1 MLKALTRLGEVDL
14 IVGSYSSEPA
24 GFDADHMSQLGVRE
38 CLFLSPK
45 TRVGKWFRRVRLLI
59 GKLVPSLGLYAVDR
73 RLKRVVYDYCERN
86 NYDCIVVRYLSA
98 ACWADLPRKCNIPVY
113 LDCDDYPPDNLR
125 SEFRSNAFPLVRRF
139 LAAISY
145 IPLKCYVDRKLQA
158 FDGIWVSNLD
168 NKGNRSLDKAMA
180 LSNIPWGN
188 VPRSTS
194 SGSEGDDSVLVVTS
208 NNEGNMRGLE
218 RFLTTAWPLV
228 LQKRPRAIL
237 RIVGA
242 MPDRWLNR
250 WRGLVG
256 VEVVGFVDS
265 LQDEYQ
271 RSTVVIAPVASGAG
285 TNIKVLESLKMG
297 RCCVMSPV
305 AARGQQ
311 FLNEISSGE
320 LSASSISEMSERI
333 VYLLAHPERRRALE
347 DQLHAWAIANCN
359 HETFYSQV
367 AKMLA

>member
-1 MLKALTRLGEVDL
+1 MLKALRHLGEVDL
-14 IVGSYSSEPA
+14 VVGSYSAVPA
-24 GFDADHMSQLGVRE
+24 AFDADQMTQLGVRE

-45 TRVGKWFRRVRLLI
+45 TRMGKWFRRLRLLI
-59 GKLVPSLGLYAVDR
+59 GKLVPSLGLYAADR

-98 ACWADLPRKCNIPVY
+98 ARWADLPGRCNIPVY

-125 SEFRSNAFPLVRRF
+125 NEFKSNAFPLARRF
-139 LAAISY
+139 LAGISY

-180 LSNIPWGN
+180 LSNIPWGD
-188 VPRSTS
+188 VVRCTS
-194 SGSEGDDSVLVVTS
+194 SGAGSDDSVLVVTS
-208 NNEGNMRGLE
+208 NNQGNMRGLE
-218 RFLTTAWPLV
+218 CFLSTAWPLV
-228 LQKRPRAIL
+228 LERRPKAIL

-242 MPDRWLNR
+242 MPDQWLDR
-250 WRGLVG
+250 WRGLAG

-271 RSTVVIAPVASGAG
+271 QSTVVIAPVASGAG
-285 TNIKVLESLKMG
+285 TNIKVLESMKMG

-305 AARGQQ
+305 ASRGQR
-311 FLNEISSGE
+311 FLNEISADE
-320 LSASSISEMSERI
+320 LSASSIPDMSERI
-333 VYLLAHPERRRALE
+333 VYLLEHPERRRVLE
-347 DQLHAWAIANCN
+347 DQLHDWAVANCN